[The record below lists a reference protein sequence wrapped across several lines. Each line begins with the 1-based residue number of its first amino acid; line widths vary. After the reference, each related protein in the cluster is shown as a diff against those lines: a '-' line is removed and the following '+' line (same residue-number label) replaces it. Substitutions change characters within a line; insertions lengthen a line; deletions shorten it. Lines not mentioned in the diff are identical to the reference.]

1 VFLSSS
7 RDLPIILTRIAGA
20 NIRKIVTEAGGPDD
34 NRAIA
39 RIVRFPKPG
48 DSDNSIRV
56 EGSKTLVD
64 KIVAAIEAQAKQKD
78 DQVTEHVDVPQ
89 DKHRLLIGRGG
100 ETRRNLEAK
109 FNVSLDIP
117 RQGSEDTRIKVQG
130 LPADVEKTVKHISEI
145 TKEQV
150 GETIEVPRKF
160 HHAITD
166 NGRLFRRFR
175 DEHGVTIDHAGQ
187 QPPPKPANSKNARA
201 RNVNG
206 GESSM
211 PLITDDAGEDQH
223 SWELVDNT
231 SSYAGEDGDTAIP
244 WILRGSNADGIAK
257 ARSQLE
263 NALAKASQ
271 PSWTGYLILPDA
283 RGYGRIIGPGGSQ
296 INSIK
301 KKTGCDVQVPKA
313 KGAGKGEGE
322 AVEITGEKAGVEEA
336 RDIILGIVRDGG
348 SRERRS

>member
-1 VFLSSS
+1 M
-7 RDLPIILTRIAGA
+7 TGA
-20 NIRKIVTEAGGPDD
+20 NIRKIVMDAGGPDD
-34 NRAIA
+34 ARAIA
-39 RIVRFPKPG
+39 RIVRFPKQG
-48 DSDNSIRV
+48 ESDNAIRV
-56 EGSKTLVD
+56 EGPTALVD
-64 KIVAAIEAQAKQKD
+64 KIVAAIEAQARAKD
-78 DQVTEHVDVPQ
+78 DQVTEHIDVPA

-117 RQGSEDTRIKVQG
+117 RQGSDDTRIKVVG
-130 LPADVEKTVKHISEI
+130 LPAEVAKAKAHIEEL

-187 QPPPKPANSKNARA
+187 QPPPRPANAKSGARS

-206 GESSM
+206 GASSM
-211 PLITDDAGEDQH
+211 PLITDDAPAGGDQH

-231 SSYAGEDGDTAIP
+231 TSYPGDDGDEIIP
-244 WILRGSNADGIAK
+244 WILRGSNAESLAK
-257 ARSQLE
+257 AKSQLE
-263 NALAKASQ
+263 RSLERAQQ

-313 KGAGKGEGE
+313 RSAGE
-322 AVEITGEKAGVEEA
+322 AVEITGEKSGVEEA
-336 RDIILGIVRDGG
+336 RDIILGIVKEGG
-348 SRERRS
+348 NGGGRERRG